1 MQIHVFIGLD
11 LKDRHLYAQQSFDR
25 VELTL
30 EDIRS
35 SVAIQ
40 VFQEVFMIFEF
51 LKEWF
56 YVCVTQGAYALS
68 CVVTKTIKR
77 RAYLSRNWCYQLIPQ
92 GSLDLRL

>member
-11 LKDRHLYAQQSFDR
+11 LKHRYLYAQESFDR

-40 VFQEVFMIFEF
+40 VLQEVFMIFEF
-51 LKEWF
+51 RKEWF
-56 YVCVTQGAYALS
+56 YVCVTQGAYTLS

-77 RAYLSRNWCYQLIPQ
+77 RAYLGRDRYRQLIPQ
-92 GSLDLRL
+92 RSLSL